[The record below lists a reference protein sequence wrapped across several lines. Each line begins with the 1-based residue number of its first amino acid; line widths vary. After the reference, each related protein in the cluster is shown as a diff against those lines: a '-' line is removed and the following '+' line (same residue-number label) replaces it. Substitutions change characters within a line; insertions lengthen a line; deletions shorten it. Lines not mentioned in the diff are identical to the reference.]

1 MILHSIK
8 RARNPL
14 ILLVNL
20 LLLSHSFALVE
31 EQAFVD
37 ANIAW
42 CVNPDCFVDGL
53 WSSRRSSECIYERR
67 PSVIRAVCEIDADKD
82 WRTADD
88 WTIVV
93 SGPKASYEDN
103 DTDQYHF
110 FYLHKMT
117 FDGEPPIYSISW
129 NGNME
134 GEPVY
139 SHAQWNMGEDY
150 TYSKH
155 PEKDIHTIEGFG
167 CHIVLNFEISL
178 AKYPEP
184 ENTSWGEHYEG
195 ALCNASMV
203 QATIELISLQ
213 KARIKEIMKLNIEQ
227 IRGNASYSEEHAEGM
242 VSSAIEV
249 QETWEKYASAKSR
262 ESAAW
267 WGNGSGGPFSGSRAY
282 FDLQVER
289 IKDLLPVY
297 K

>member
-1 MILHSIK
+1 MVLQTSK
-8 RARNPL
+8 RTRNLL
-14 ILLVNL
+14 ILLANL

-37 ANIAW
+37 ADLAW

-53 WSSRRSSECIYERR
+53 WSRRRSSECIYERR
-67 PSVIRAVCEIDADKD
+67 PNVIRAVCKIDADKD

-93 SGPKASYEDN
+93 YGPKASYEDN
-103 DTDQYHF
+103 DTDQFHF
-110 FYLHKMT
+110 FYLHKWT
-117 FDGEPPIYSISW
+117 FDGEQPIYSISW

-195 ALCNASMV
+195 ALCNAGMV
-203 QATIELISLQ
+203 QATTELIYLH
-213 KARIKEIMKLNIEQ
+213 KARIKELMKLNIEQ
-227 IRGNASYSEEHAEGM
+227 IRGNASYSQEHAEGM

-267 WGNGSGGPFSGSRAY
+267 WGNGSGGPFSASRAY
-282 FDLQVER
+282 LDLQVER